1 MAEKEIAEITKEK
14 QVLWDTTIPE
24 FRTIKLV
31 RDEEYPFVFNL
42 ILNRP
47 DKNNAISIGPT
58 EMTGELKEAFRLV
71 NQIDEC
77 KVVVVQG
84 AGKNFCAGFDLSF
97 VYRVYGGDKNAK
109 PSQRIRLLVDQYEL
123 YGFPQA
129 ILDCD
134 KVVIS
139 KVHGWAI
146 EAGLYITKA
155 SDIIVAAENAKF
167 SQMGQRLAFG
177 GLPTL
182 PLELL
187 MGHTKKVI
195 EILLTGRTISGKEAE
210 EVGYCTKAVPAEDL
224 DNEVHHLAGAISVLP
239 RDVVVMGKVARR
251 HMLDRMGLTTLKE
264 VITYHTLSVNLKY
277 TDDERELMFIRDR
290 ESMGERE
297 AFHKMHAKYDAA
309 LEKTKFFRNYD
320 PRKTG

>member
-1 MAEKEIAEITKEK
+1 MAEKELADITKEK
-14 QVLWDTTIPE
+14 MVLWDTTIPN
-24 FRTIKLV
+24 FKTIKLEK
-31 RDEEYPFVFNL
+31 DTEYPYVYNL
-42 ILNRP
+42 TLNRP
-47 DKNNAISIGPT
+47 DKMNAISIGPT
-58 EMTGELKEAFRLV
+58 EMTGELKEAFRIV
-71 NQIDEC
+71 NQEDTC

-97 VYRVYGGDKNAK
+97 VYRVYGGDPTEK

-123 YGFPQA
+123 FGFPQA

-134 KVVIS
+134 KVVIT

-155 SDIIVAAENAKF
+155 SDIIVAADNAKF
-167 SQMGQRLAFG
+167 SQRGQRLAFG

-210 EVGYCTKAVPAEDL
+210 EVGYCTKSVPAADL

-239 RDVVVMGKVARR
+239 RDVIVMGKVARR
-251 HMLDRMGLTTLKE
+251 HMLDRMGCTTLKE

-277 TDDERELMFIRDR
+277 TKDEKELMFIRDR
-290 ESMGERE
+290 ETKGERE
-297 AFHKMHAKYDAA
+297 AFHQMHAKYDAA
-309 LEKTKFFRNYD
+309 LAKTKYFRNYE
-320 PRKTG
+320 PPK